1 VWKSLGWEGGLAPAL
16 SVGDL
21 NLRTMTLPLVIVNPE
36 SAGGATRCAWPKI
49 ASELATYF
57 GSFTPRFTKHPGEGT
72 ELAASAA
79 RKGTKLIVAC
89 GGDGTISEVA
99 NGILSAGSDTELGI
113 LPSGTGGDFRK
124 TIGIPARP
132 SEAARILR
140 EGQARLIDVGRV
152 TFTKD
157 DGEHESR
164 YFLGVASFG
173 MSADV
178 IARVKEGGPDWLPA
192 KGPKW
197 LTGRISFGVAMLQ
210 TALRMGPTRVV
221 VQLDDDPARH
231 MTVANLCIANA
242 RYFGGGMKIAPDA
255 KVTDGKFDVVSI
267 GDLGAAR
274 ILANAP
280 RLYLGAHLSMAEV
293 GHMLATK
300 IIARPVENDQR
311 IEIEVD
317 GEIPGL
323 LPASFQ
329 ILPKAL
335 RVRCP

>member
-1 VWKSLGWEGGLAPAL
+1 
-16 SVGDL
+16 
-21 NLRTMTLPLVIVNPE
+21 MTLPLVIINPE
-36 SAGGATRCAWPKI
+36 SAGGATRDAWPKV
-49 ASELATYF
+49 ASELATHF
-57 GSFTPRFTKHPGEGT
+57 GPFTPAFTKHPGEGT

-79 RKGTKLIVAC
+79 RKGAKLIVAC

-124 TIGIPARP
+124 TIGIPAR
-132 SEAARILR
+132 SSDAATILR
-140 EGQARLIDVGRV
+140 DGQTRLIDVGRV
-152 TFTKD
+152 TFTRE

-178 IARVKEGGPDWLPA
+178 VARVKEGGPEWLPT

-197 LTGRISFGVAMLQ
+197 LTGRVAFGVAMLQ
-210 TALRMGPTRVV
+210 TALKMGPTRVV

-255 KVTDGKFDVVSI
+255 KLTDGKFDVISI

-280 RLYLGAHLSMAEV
+280 RLYLGAHLGMEEV
-293 GHMLATK
+293 GHALATK
-300 IIARPVENDQR
+300 IVARPMDSDQR

-317 GEIPGL
+317 GEIPGQ
-323 LPASFQ
+323 LPATFQ

-335 RVRCP
+335 RVRCPQRK

>member
-1 VWKSLGWEGGLAPAL
+1 MA
-16 SVGDL
+16 
-21 NLRTMTLPLVIVNPE
+21 LPLVIINPE
-36 SAGGATRCAWPKI
+36 SAGGATRNAWPRI
-49 ASELATYF
+49 ASELATHF
-57 GSFTPRFTKHPGEGT
+57 GPFNPKFTTQLGEGID
-72 ELAASAA
+72 LAASAA
-79 RKGTKLIVAC
+79 RTGTKLIIAC

-99 NGILSAGSDTELGI
+99 NGILSAGSDAELGI

-132 SEAARILR
+132 AAAARILR
-140 EGQARLIDVGRV
+140 DGQTRVIDVGKV
-152 TFTKD
+152 IYTND
-157 DGEHESR
+157 NGEQESR

-178 IARVKEGGPDWLPA
+178 IARVKEGGPEWLPT

-197 LTGRISFGVAMLQ
+197 LTGRVSFGVAMLQ
-210 TALRMGPTRVV
+210 TALKTPATRVV

-242 RYFGGGMKIAPDA
+242 RYFGGGMKIAPNA
-255 KVTDGKFDVVSI
+255 KLSDGKFDVISV

-293 GHMLATK
+293 GHAMATK
-300 IIARPVENDQR
+300 LVARATDNGQR
-311 IEIEVD
+311 VEIEVD
-317 GEIPGL
+317 GEIPGQ
-323 LPASFQ
+323 LPATFQ
-329 ILPKAL
+329 ILPRAL
-335 RVRCP
+335 RVRCPGKDV

>member
-1 VWKSLGWEGGLAPAL
+1 MP
-16 SVGDL
+16 
-21 NLRTMTLPLVIVNPE
+21 LPLVIINPE
-36 SAGGATRCAWPKI
+36 SAGGATRDAWPKI
-49 ASELATYF
+49 ASELAAHF
-57 GSFTPRFTKHPGEGT
+57 GPFTPKFTKHAGEGI

-124 TIGIPARP
+124 TIGISAR
-132 SEAARILR
+132 SSDAARILR
-140 EGQARLIDVGRV
+140 DGQTRLIDVGRV
-152 TFTKD
+152 TFTRA

-178 IARVKEGGPDWLPA
+178 VARVKEGGPEWLPT

-197 LTGRISFGVAMLQ
+197 LTGRVSFGIAMLQ
-210 TALRMGPTRVV
+210 SALRMGPTRVV

-231 MTVANLCIANA
+231 LTVANLCIANA

-255 KVTDGKFDVVSI
+255 KLTDGKFDVISI

-280 RLYLGAHLSMAEV
+280 RLYLGAHLSMEKV
-293 GHMLATK
+293 GHALATK
-300 IIARPVENDQR
+300 IVARPVDGDRR

-317 GEIPGL
+317 GEIPGQ
-323 LPASFQ
+323 LPATFQ
-329 ILPKAL
+329 ILPRAL
-335 RVRCP
+335 RIRCPRRK

>member
-1 VWKSLGWEGGLAPAL
+1 MS
-16 SVGDL
+16 
-21 NLRTMTLPLVIVNPE
+21 LPLVIINPE
-36 SAGGATRCAWPKI
+36 SAAGGTREAWPKI
-49 ASELATYF
+49 ASDLATHF
-57 GSFTPRFTKHPGEGT
+57 GSFTPKFTRHPGDGS

-79 RKGTKLIVAC
+79 RKGTKLIIAC

-124 TIGIPARP
+124 TIGIPAR
-132 SEAARILR
+132 SSDAARILR
-140 EGQARLIDVGRV
+140 DGQPRLIDVGRI
-152 TFTKD
+152 TFTRD
-157 DGEHESR
+157 DGEQESR

-178 IARVKEGGPDWLPA
+178 IARVKQGGPDWLPA

-197 LTGRISFGVAMLQ
+197 LTGRVSFGAAMLQ
-210 TALRMGPTRVV
+210 TALRMEPTRVIL
-221 VQLDDDPARH
+221 QIDDDQPRH
-231 MTVANLCIANA
+231 LTVANLCVANA

-255 KVTDGKFDVVSI
+255 KLSDGKFDVISI

-274 ILANAP
+274 ILGNAP
-280 RLYLGAHLSMAEV
+280 RLYVGAHLGMAGV
-293 GHMLATK
+293 GHMLAGK
-300 IIARPVENDQR
+300 IIARPIEDQR

-323 LPASFQ
+323 LPATFQ

-335 RVRCP
+335 RVRCPRAS

>member
-1 VWKSLGWEGGLAPAL
+1 MP
-16 SVGDL
+16 
-21 NLRTMTLPLVIVNPE
+21 LPLVIINPE
-36 SAGGATRCAWPKI
+36 SAGGATRDAWPKI
-49 ASELATYF
+49 ASDLATHF
-57 GSFTPRFTKHPGEGT
+57 GPFTPKFTKHPGEGI

-79 RKGTKLIVAC
+79 RKGTKLIIAC

-124 TIGIPARP
+124 TIGIPAR
-132 SEAARILR
+132 SSDAARILR
-140 EGQARLIDVGRV
+140 DGQARLIDVGRV
-152 TFTKD
+152 TFTRD

-178 IARVKEGGPDWLPA
+178 VARVKEGGPEWLPT

-197 LTGRISFGVAMLQ
+197 LTGRVSFGIAMLQ
-210 TALRMGPTRVV
+210 TALKMGPKRVV

-231 MTVANLCIANA
+231 MTVVNLCIANA

-255 KVTDGKFDVVSI
+255 KLTDGKFDVISI

-280 RLYLGAHLSMAEV
+280 RLYLGAHLSMEEV
-293 GHMLATK
+293 GHALATK
-300 IIARPVENDQR
+300 IVARPIDVDQR

-317 GEIPGL
+317 GEIPGQ
-323 LPASFQ
+323 LPATFQ

-335 RVRCP
+335 RVRCPRAS

>member
-1 VWKSLGWEGGLAPAL
+1 MP
-16 SVGDL
+16 
-21 NLRTMTLPLVIVNPE
+21 LPLVIINPE
-36 SAGGATRCAWPKI
+36 SAGGSTRDAWPKI
-49 ASELATYF
+49 ASDLATHF
-57 GSFTPRFTKHPGEGT
+57 GPFTPVFTKHPGEGIK
-72 ELAASAA
+72 LAARAA

-124 TIGIPARP
+124 TIGIPARA
-132 SEAARILR
+132 SDAATILR
-140 EGQARLIDVGRV
+140 DGQTRLIDVGRV
-152 TFTKD
+152 SFTKD

-173 MSADV
+173 LSADV
-178 IARVKEGGPDWLPA
+178 VARVKEGGPEWLPT

-197 LTGRISFGVAMLQ
+197 FTGRVAFGVAMLQ
-210 TALRMGPTRVV
+210 TAVKMGPTRVV

-255 KVTDGKFDVVSI
+255 KLTDGKFDVISI

-280 RLYLGAHLSMAEV
+280 RLYLGAHLGMEQV
-293 GHMLATK
+293 GHALATK
-300 IIARPVENDQR
+300 IVARPIDSDQR

-317 GEIPGL
+317 GEIPGQ
-323 LPASFQ
+323 LPATFQ

-335 RVRCP
+335 HVRCPHPS